1 MVPGAIYNTLIGL
14 PETSVRFAEKAAPLR
29 IARPVRFLLFYFF
42 LITVF
47 GKGPTYVAP
56 PVYISELALMAG
68 VLWMVDRHGAAA
80 AMAPDRSPLT
90 WSIWL
95 FAGLGACILATCA
108 GYGIEAIRDSA
119 IWYYAAFYFIGAQLA
134 KEEWL
139 GDRVWRFL
147 RIAWGCSLI
156 WGTTDQLCIMLF
168 GQGPSSYGPM
178 LPWRGERLLFNST
191 NELVEHMALA
201 SLIVFTPRLHRGV
214 FGGWHRVLAV
224 VSLTALSV
232 ISVSRGRGVKVG
244 MTVSMMLLLALFFA
258 PGRRLQSTKRVI
270 ALIALL
276 LVAAIC
282 GLALYTDQFLHVTQ
296 LDRFA
301 MADPSDAS
309 GTAYWRLIWWKKLWA
324 EVNDVNPLF
333 GLGFGQSLGVYN
345 QYIDGTEPGGWPVRS
360 PHNFNM
366 TVFSRM
372 GYTGAALWVSVLAFG
387 VGGLFLRIW
396 RGRAADGTPY
406 DEFRREELAFWLVV
420 LVVTLGNS
428 TFGVL
433 MEGPVLGTW
442 FWFALGFASLRAQ
455 GRPRQAEVLPQRMGA
470 DA

>member
-14 PETSVRFAEKAAPLR
+14 PETLVRPVENVRPLR
-29 IARPVRFLLFYFF
+29 LAGPVKFLLLYFF

-56 PVYISELALMAG
+56 PVYISEVALMAG
-68 VLWMVDRHGAAA
+68 VLWIVDRNGVAG
-80 AMAPDRSPLT
+80 AMAPDRNPLT

-95 FAGLGACILATCA
+95 YVALGAGILATCLEF
-108 GYGIEAIRDSA
+108 GMEAVRDSA

-134 KEEWL
+134 KDDRL

-168 GQGPSSYGPM
+168 GEGPSSYGPM

-191 NELVEHMALA
+191 NELIEHMALA
-201 SLIVFTPRLHRGV
+201 SLLIFTPRLHRGV
-214 FGGWHRVLAV
+214 FGGWHKVLAL

-244 MTVSMMLLLALFFA
+244 MAVSMVLLLALFFA
-258 PGRRLQSTKRVI
+258 PGKRLQSTSRVI
-270 ALIALL
+270 FLVVL
-276 LVAAIC
+276 LVSASVV
-282 GLALYTDQFLHVTQ
+282 GLLFYTDDFLRATQ

-301 MADPSDAS
+301 MADPSNSS
-309 GTAYWRLIWWKKLWA
+309 GTAYWRLIWWKKLWT
-324 EVNDVNPLF
+324 EVNNVNPFF

-345 QYIDGTEPGGWPVRS
+345 QYVEGTEPGGWPVRS

-372 GYTGAALWVSVLAFG
+372 GYVGAALWAGALAFG
-387 VGGLFLRIW
+387 IGGLFLRIW
-396 RGRAADGTPY
+396 RGRAPDGTPY
-406 DEFRREELAFWLVV
+406 DEFRREELAFWLVL
-420 LVVTLGNS
+420 LVITLGNS

-442 FWFALGFASLRAQ
+442 FWFALGFASLRAR
-455 GRPRQAEVLPQRMGA
+455 GVQA
-470 DA
+470 